1 MGFVALIIALLI
13 EQGRSLPADN
23 WVHRAVLAL
32 ADLVRSSTDAGQ
44 RQHGLVGFVV
54 VSVVVIAFVLVLDWL
69 AGLLHPVA
77 RFLVHVL
84 VLYFTLGFRQFSQAF
99 TEIQVA
105 LAADDT
111 SGARRVLERWLAQTP
126 ADGAIDRPERD
137 ASVSEIC
144 RRAIAHALVGA
155 HRHVFGPLFWYI
167 LLPGAVG
174 PVIYRLAQLLSQHW
188 SSPAHE
194 AASSPRTSVIGAA
207 SPLPGG
213 VAATPSAE
221 PYGVVATLAYRVI
234 DWLPVRLSAA
244 GFAIVGNFED
254 AIYCWRGAV
263 SAGTG
268 KEQRAMLLAA
278 GGGALGLRIAEPELE
293 ARWAAGDHG
302 FEFQG
307 VPPDA
312 SGLRSA
318 VGLVW
323 RSVVLWIGLYAML
336 TLAAGLGR

>member
-1 MGFVALIIALLI
+1 MGFIALIVALLI

-23 WVHRAVLAL
+23 WVHRMVFAL

-54 VSVVVIAFVLVLDWL
+54 LAVVVLALVLVLDWL
-69 AGLLHPVA
+69 AGMVHPA
-77 RFLVHVL
+77 LRLLVHIA
-84 VLYFTLGFRQFSQAF
+84 VLYFTVGFRQFSQAF

-111 SGARRVLERWLAQTP
+111 PGARRVLDRWVAQTS
-126 ADGAIDRPERD
+126 ADEATDRPERD
-137 ASVSEIC
+137 ASIHEIC

-167 LLPGAVG
+167 ILPGAIG
-174 PVIYRLAQLLSQHW
+174 PVVYRLAELLSQRW
-188 SSPAHE
+188 ARPASE
-194 AASSPRTSVIGAA
+194 APGADRVQ
-207 SPLPGG
+207 PVPIG
-213 VAATPSAE
+213 VAPAVSGRTEPE
-221 PYGVVATLAYRVI
+221 PYGVVASLVYQVL
-234 DWLPVRLSAA
+234 DWLPARLSAA
-244 GFAIVGNFED
+244 GFAIMGNFED

-268 KEQRAMLLAA
+268 REQRALLLAA
-278 GGGALGLRIAEPELE
+278 GGGALGLRVAEPELE
-293 ARWAAGDHG
+293 ARWASGEHG

-307 VPPDA
+307 VAPDV

-318 VGLVW
+318 IGLVW
-323 RSVVLWIGLYAML
+323 RSVLLWLGVYAML
-336 TLAAGLGR
+336 TLAAWLGR